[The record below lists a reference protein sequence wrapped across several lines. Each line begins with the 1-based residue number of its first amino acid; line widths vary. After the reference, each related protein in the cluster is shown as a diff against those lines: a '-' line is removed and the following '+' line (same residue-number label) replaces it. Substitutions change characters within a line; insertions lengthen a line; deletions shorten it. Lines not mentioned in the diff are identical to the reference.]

1 MTWIKI
7 IGQCLLVVLPGTGAV
22 MITKNKNHLCLK
34 LQVTG
39 HQMSCRHTKLCVT
52 QDNTECLGSSGWTA
66 VSTFQLLDATVSRL
80 TLARH
85 FKYFYALQSC

>member
-39 HQMSCRHTKLCVT
+39 HQMSCRHTKLHVT
-52 QDNTECLGSSGWTA
+52 QDNTECLGSPGLKG
-66 VSTFQLLDATVSRL
+66 VSTFQLLDATVSML